1 MRLRSNIASAVL
13 ACGWVVLASQTA
25 LAGPIGFSVRSNV
38 DGHLY
43 RIDLETGVA
52 TDLGEV
58 GLFDAEG
65 LASDGNRLYAI
76 GGNTQ
81 EFWDVTAPPGF
92 KIGDTGERE
101 RFDAGLAYD
110 PTSGRM
116 YNIQTAWPSYLY
128 EIDMETGWAT
138 LISEIDDPEPVLD
151 NLAINGD
158 GVAYTADF
166 LLTQALYQIDLATA
180 EATYVGDL
188 NAGFDVRQ
196 AGSAFDPFG
205 TLWAITEYGQRPGI
219 YKVDTST
226 GNATWVSEVTLDGER
241 VFGFEGLAIIPE
253 PTGLAL
259 FTAGAVALLSRRR
272 SVRR

>member
-1 MRLRSNIASAVL
+1 MRSAKMIL
-13 ACGWVVLASQTA
+13 STLAACGLIMVASPTVE
-25 LAGPIGFSVRSNV
+25 AGPIGFSVRSNV
-38 DGHLY
+38 NGHLY

-65 LASDGNRLYAI
+65 LASDGERLYAI
-76 GGNTQ
+76 GGGVE

-128 EIDMETGWAT
+128 EIDMKTGWAT

-158 GVAYTADF
+158 GVAYSADF
-166 LLTQALYQIDLATA
+166 LITQALYQIDLATA

-226 GNATWVSEVTLDGER
+226 GNATWVSDVTLDGELIW
-241 VFGFEGLAIIPE
+241 GFEGLGIIPE

-259 FTAGAVALLSRRR
+259 LAAGGAALLRRRR
-272 SVRR
+272 SVCR